1 MRNAKLIELLSHFT
15 LKDLKRLK
23 ALIDS
28 PFFNTQEPIRAL
40 MDFILGYAP
49 DFDNPKFNYK
59 NAYKHVFGARNIKSD
74 PKTAVAKVM
83 SKLMD
88 LVRHFIIQQE
98 LEQNPLQQSFYLIRF
113 FSRKTMVQHIPKIL
127 EDATDIVEQD
137 PYHDEYYFR
146 YKMLL
151 EAERSSFLNMVQDK
165 SKPDYNLNGQNLA
178 LDNYYALS
186 KLQMYCF
193 AKNEEK
199 RMFLDF
205 DYSQMPQ
212 LLQWVEQ
219 TNLMQDFT
227 IHTWYKALLLLS
239 NPSPQS
245 FRNLKGTIQQHE
257 NQLSPTNLR
266 VLYSYLANSARVIF
280 TDRQTYFS
288 ELLELYKEQ
297 IQLDILHVNGY
308 LTPVMLRNITIVGLK
323 QREFDWVELFIKENS
338 DKIVPTYVEREDT
351 VALCKAYLHFEK
363 KEYQETL
370 DVIHT
375 LRYES
380 LFTKMDERRLRM
392 MCYYE
397 MDLKGPME
405 DLINSFRKFIT
416 DHKKRIP
423 VNYLEENRLFIQF
436 IHKLCSTNLK
446 NRENR
451 QALSDEIRQ
460 VPILPEKEWLL
471 TKAAGDQD

>member
-1 MRNAKLIELLSHFT
+1 MQHAKLIELLSHFS

-23 ALIDS
+23 ALADS

-40 MDFILGYAP
+40 MEFILMYAP
-49 DFDNPKFNYK
+49 DFSNPKFNYK
-59 NAYKHVFGARNIKSD
+59 NAYKHVFGERNIKSD

-98 LEQNPLQQSFYLIRF
+98 LDQNPLQQSFYLIRF
-113 FSRKTMVQHIPKIL
+113 FKRNSMVQFIPKL
-127 EDATDIVEQD
+127 LDDAGDLVDQD

-151 EAERSSFLNMVQDK
+151 ESEWASYLNMTQDK
-165 SKPDYNLNGQNLA
+165 SKPDYNLNGQNEA
-178 LDNYYALS
+178 LDMYYALS

-193 AKNEEK
+193 AKNEE
-199 RMFLDF
+199 RRVFVDF
-205 DYSQMPQ
+205 DYSQMSQ

-219 TNLMQDFT
+219 TNLIQDFT
-227 IHTWYKALLLLS
+227 IRTWYKALLLL
-239 NPSPQS
+239 NDPSIQN
-245 FRNLKGTIQQHE
+245 FRALKSAIHQNE
-257 NQLSPTNLR
+257 MRLNPTNLR
-266 VLYSYLANSARVIF
+266 MLYSYLANNARVIF
-280 TDRQTYFS
+280 SNRQTYFS
-288 ELLELYKEQ
+288 ELFELYKEQ
-297 IQLDILHVNGY
+297 IKLGTLHINGY

-323 QREFDWVELFIKENS
+323 QREFNWVEQFIHDNS

-363 KEYQETL
+363 KEYQKTL

-397 MDLKGPME
+397 MDLKSPLE

-436 IHKLCSTNLK
+436 IYKLCSTNLK

-471 TKAAGDQD
+471 TKVEGDRD